1 MARKITRRSFLTR
14 GVALT
19 ISIGGLASAMRSL
32 ASTVPMVLTYQGF
45 LTGSDGAARTGNF
58 EMAFR
63 IVDGTGNPL
72 PSLDPWKELHPSVA
86 VQGGFFSV
94 HLGSVT
100 PFPTG
105 LFGSGPSDTFG
116 YAHYLEVT
124 VEGETLSPNL
134 RITGSAF
141 AAQGTVGPTGPT
153 GPVGEPGPT
162 GPTGAMGEPG
172 PTGPTGP
179 AGEEGSEGE
188 EGPIGP
194 TGDEGV

>member
-1 MARKITRRSFLTR
+1 MERKITRRSFLTR

-19 ISIGGLASAMRSL
+19 ISVGGLAGAMRSL

-45 LTGSDGAARTGNF
+45 LTGSDGAAQTGSF

-63 IVDGTGNPL
+63 IVDGTGAPL
-72 PSLDPWKELHPSVA
+72 PSLDPWQELHPSVA

-105 LFGSGPSDTFG
+105 LFGSGPTDAFG
-116 YAHYLEVT
+116 YEHYLEVT

-141 AAQGTVGPTGPT
+141 AVQGAVGPTGPT

-162 GPTGAMGEPG
+162 GPIG

-179 AGEEGSEGE
+179 VGEEGSEGE
-188 EGPIGP
+188 EGP